1 MRLHNFLVQWL
12 VEVSW
17 SRKPNNLDEI
27 AHQLSIIADDFI
39 FARDNSLG
47 LHKPK
52 LENANVSPK

>member
-1 MRLHNFLVQWL
+1 MRLHDFPVQWL
-12 VEVSW
+12 AEVSW

-39 FARDNSLG
+39 LARDNSLG

-52 LENANVSPK
+52 LENAEVSQN